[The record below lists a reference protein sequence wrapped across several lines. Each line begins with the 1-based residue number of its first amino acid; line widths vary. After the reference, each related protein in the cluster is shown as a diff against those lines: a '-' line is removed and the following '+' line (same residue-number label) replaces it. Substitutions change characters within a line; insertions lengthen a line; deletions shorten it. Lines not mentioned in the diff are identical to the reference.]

1 MAPPRMPTR
10 TREPCQPTRHQG
22 GSSCF
27 HRGSSPGGKTN
38 RVLPVSTF
46 VFFEDRRVL
55 PYRAQ
60 MHPFPFLLS
69 FFTFALPPNCPLFK
83 TANNSSARR
92 FFIRIGHGSAYIHIC
107 MTSIAFLAFPRY
119 FTSFRFFEEEEK
131 RMKIQSAAIVISL
144 DFEIS
149 PRRKMKNEE
158 ERISLAND

>member
-1 MAPPRMPTR
+1 MPTR

-46 VFFEDRRVL
+46 VFFEDHRVL
-55 PYRAQ
+55 PYRAP

-92 FFIRIGHGSAYIHIC
+92 FFIIYRPWIGLHTYMYDVHRFSRLSPLFYIV
-107 MTSIAFLAFPRY
+107 SIFRRGGEANENSIGGDRNFARFRNFPLKD
-119 FTSFRFFEEEEK
+119 EK
-131 RMKIQSAAIVISL
+131 R
-144 DFEIS
+144 
-149 PRRKMKNEE
+149 RRENFPC
-158 ERISLAND
+158 ERLNFTV